1 MEAWSSM
8 YLDNGQASINN
19 KAREGITYQ
28 ISIVGVSSAR
38 VIGDECQ
45 VRFMD
50 ANGNLCCEVGEG
62 EFQGNDFMAN
72 CGNDVVT
79 QYTIIQEDQGQ
90 GGSILKKVFYPRIK
104 FYLFLNIYIYY
115 CSIYITI
122 VTESR

>member
-1 MEAWSSM
+1 MYVLGGGGCTVEAWPGH
-8 YLDNGQASINN
+8 LDQGRASINN
-19 KAREGITYQ
+19 NARKGTTYQ
-28 ISIVGVSSAR
+28 ISIGGVSSAR

-104 FYLFLNIYIYY
+104 FLMMIIYF
-115 CSIYITI
+115 
-122 VTESR
+122 